1 MNIFF
6 YALIIFVLV
15 YLVLNWFTKTS
26 SKKIANSVRT
36 LIIILSIIFAVIV
49 AYAGRF
55 IFSLPFIL
63 FVLPLIKTKAGLS
76 LIQLFR
82 IWSLL
87 RILKRSGR
95 FSFEQNNNVQSSGTM
110 SVVEAY
116 KILNL
121 DSNKKYNEKE
131 INIDR
136 HAIELE
142 EPIKSLG
149 IYHVPVK
156 ISAEYTGDLKVYV
169 IKA

>member
-76 LIQLFR
+76 
-82 IWSLL
+82 
-87 RILKRSGR
+87 
-95 FSFEQNNNVQSSGTM
+95 
-110 SVVEAY
+110 
-116 KILNL
+116 
-121 DSNKKYNEKE
+121 
-131 INIDR
+131 
-136 HAIELE
+136 
-142 EPIKSLG
+142 
-149 IYHVPVK
+149 
-156 ISAEYTGDLKVYV
+156 
-169 IKA
+169 

>member
-15 YLVLNWFTKTS
+15 YLVLTWFTKTS

-49 AYAGRF
+49 AYAGKL

-76 LIQLFR
+76 FLQLFR

-87 RILKRSGR
+87 RLLKRSGR

-121 DSNKKYNEKE
+121 DPNKKYNEKE
-131 INIDR
+131 INKA
-136 HAIELE
+136 H
-142 EPIKSLG
+142 K
-149 IYHVPVK
+149 K
-156 ISAEYTGDLKVYV
+156 IISKVHPDISPETARLASIVNEARDTILKNL
-169 IKA
+169 